1 MRAPN
6 LEKLDLN
13 LLLVFEALMK
23 ERNVT
28 AAAANLGLTQ
38 PTLSHALNRLRHT
51 CDDPLF
57 VRTPKGMQPTAY
69 ALSIDMPI
77 SSALDLIRR
86 SLAPAGEFDPANST
100 RVFRI
105 VMTDIGVTT
114 FLPPLVS
121 KLRQQAPKIRIE
133 VSVVPVDQ
141 YRETLQSGDVDL
153 AVGQMPPIVS
163 GFYQQRLIED
173 RYVVMAAR
181 NHPRMADSLTVE
193 SYMREAHLRVMLPG
207 RPLSVIDQVLQ
218 DMGLE
223 REVAVTVPHYAAVA
237 PLVCASELLATVPS
251 RVFDAM
257 SQAGPVQKLILPFDA
272 PSIVVRQFWHERNHG
287 DPGLMWLRQT
297 IHDLLAPTAQASGRN
312 PPEARSRG

>member
-13 LLLVFEALMK
+13 LLLVFDALMK

-38 PTLSHALNRLRHT
+38 PTLSHALNRLRQT
-51 CDDPLF
+51 CGDPLF

-69 ALSIDMPI
+69 ALSINFPI

-86 SLAPAGEFDPANST
+86 SLAPGGEFDPASST
-100 RVFRI
+100 RLFRI
-105 VMTDIGVTT
+105 VMTDIGVAT
-114 FLPPLVS
+114 FMPPLVA

-153 AVGQMPPIVS
+153 AVGQMPPIVA

-173 RYVVMAAR
+173 RHVVMAAR
-181 NHPRMADSLTVE
+181 NHPRLGGPLTVE
-193 SYMREAHLRVMLPG
+193 TYLREAHLRVMLSG
-207 RPLSVIDQVLQ
+207 RPQSVIDQVLQ
-218 DMGLE
+218 DMGLQ
-223 REVAVTVPHYAAVA
+223 RDVAVTVPHYTAVA

-251 RVFDAM
+251 RIFDAM
-257 SQAGPVQKLILPFDA
+257 SRSGQVQKLELPFET
-272 PSIVVRQFWHERNHG
+272 PPIVVRQFWHERNHG
-287 DPGLMWLRQT
+287 DPGLMWLRQI
-297 IHDLLAPTAQASGRN
+297 IHDLLAAPAPLVRQKSA
-312 PPEARSRG
+312 